1 MNDERAKNGETPNMK
16 ERATVVETPIMR
28 ERAKDRETPDMKERA
43 RNEETPKRLERT
55 PPDGGTLTWSPVRNL
70 VDSYYD
76 LQRLRIAVA
85 HRLSRSPE
93 EMAADEHEPLLLALH
108 RDLER
113 NEKSLAR
120 YLRDVAA
127 RHPVGPWLLE
137 IRGIAGVLAAGL
149 LSTFEPEKAPHA
161 SSYWAFAGLVPGM
174 KLEKGTVAPY
184 SRRAKTLAWK
194 VADSFLKQRTAI
206 YRPLYD
212 EAKKEYL
219 AREWTKGHAHY
230 AALRKV
236 AKEFL
241 RRFWLVSR
249 EASGLPTD
257 EPYAVAILGHTGQG

>member
-1 MNDERAKNGETPNMK
+1 MKMNDERANPH
-16 ERATVVETPIMR
+16 ETPIELER
-28 ERAKDRETPDMKERA
+28 AKKLEPPIIQERAKD
-43 RNEETPKRLERT
+43 EETTNECERT
-55 PPDGGTLTWSPVRNL
+55 SPDGGTPVWSPVRNL

-76 LQRLRIAVA
+76 LQRLRIAVG
-85 HRLSRSPE
+85 HRLSRSSE
-93 EMAADEHEPLLLALH
+93 EMAADEHEPLLLPLH
-108 RDLER
+108 KDLER
-113 NEKSLAR
+113 NEKALGR
-120 YLRDVAA
+120 HLRDVAV

-137 IRGIAGVLAAGL
+137 IRGIGGVLASGL

-184 SRRAKTLAWK
+184 SRGAKTLAWK
-194 VADSFLKQRTAI
+194 VADSFMKQRTPI